1 MSTNGIQA
9 EIDPEISDD
18 FSDDLIEQER
28 DEDIIG
34 YDDLLDPA
42 VIAEQIFRF

>member
-9 EIDPEISDD
+9 EIDPAISDD
-18 FSDDLIEQER
+18 MFEEEW